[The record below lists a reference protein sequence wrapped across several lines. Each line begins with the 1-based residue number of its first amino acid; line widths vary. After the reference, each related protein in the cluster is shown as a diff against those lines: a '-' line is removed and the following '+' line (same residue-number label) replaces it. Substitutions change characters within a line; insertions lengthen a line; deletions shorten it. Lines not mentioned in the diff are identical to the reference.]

1 MLYNIFKRFCR
12 TTDIKA
18 DISIKEREIQMNKDF
33 DKDDEKKISS
43 DYDVEKIIAEV
54 NEASAAEKEVYSNAL
69 NAEASPQSRTIE
81 IADRKSKDDIINQI
95 NQSLGNIKTD
105 KPRSD
110 YDESYSKQNNSKKNY
125 YSHNEAIGL
134 QKEIERGTRYNE
146 LKSMKVNSHR
156 GRNAVLFVLG
166 LVVILLIGAYIVGFM
181 MTKDSFLPNTFVN
194 GTSVGGMNISEA
206 AEAVHSGA
214 AVNKLVLKKLNG
226 ETVTID
232 YSKIDYTYSTADELE
247 KIMGQESKALWFV
260 NLIKKSN
267 YTISMDGTYSE
278 DKLKEIIDNAS
289 FGVTPSKNAKI
300 VMHDDGF
307 VIEPE
312 VQGDIV
318 DTQKVFEASKEAI
331 NSGVDEI
338 NLFDAD
344 CYKKPSIVSSDLQ
357 SKLDELNKVFN
368 LEVKLDFDYTT
379 ENLTY
384 DVFKDW
390 VTIKKDGSYT
400 IDQESVWE
408 WVNSIRDKF
417 DTLNKTRKFK
427 STLQGTVKIK
437 AQRGADGKFDG
448 IFGYFLDA
456 DKTAEAIC
464 KALKKGENTTI
475 EPIYWTNGGYTYDT
489 QGKVK
494 RTANDE
500 KDVINDI
507 SQLKTYIE
515 VDLTNQMLWYYKNGK
530 VKHKCGVVSGMPT
543 KERMTY
549 PGIYQLWMKERN
561 KTMKGRTSEGSYES
575 KCSYWNYI
583 SQNSIGIHDATWQ
596 SSFGGDR
603 YKYYGSHG
611 CVGISLS
618 DAQYIY
624 ENIPLGTVV
633 IMFY

>member
-1 MLYNIFKRFCR
+1 M
-12 TTDIKA
+12 
-18 DISIKEREIQMNKDF
+18 SKDF
-33 DKDDEKKISS
+33 DRDDNSKISS

-54 NEASAAEKEVYSNAL
+54 NKTTKQNKDAYSTALKTANASQNESPYS
-69 NAEASPQSRTIE
+69 S
-81 IADRKSKDDIINQI
+81 DRKSKTDIINQI
-95 NQSLGNIKTD
+95 NKSLENSEADFDKTNQR
-105 KPRSD
+105 KNNPR
-110 YDESYSKQNNSKKNY
+110 QNNNFSGN
-125 YSHNEAIGL
+125 AAAGL
-134 QKEIERGTRYNE
+134 QREIERDTRYNE
-146 LKSMKVNSHR
+146 LRNIKVNSHK
-156 GRNAVLFVLG
+156 GRNAVLFVFG
-166 LVVILLIGAYIVGFM
+166 LVIILLIGAYIVGYM

-194 GTSVGGMNISEA
+194 GTSIGGMNISEA
-206 AEAVHSGA
+206 TESVHNDKAVD
-214 AVNKLVLKKLNG
+214 KLVLEKLNG
-226 ETVTID
+226 ETITID
-232 YSKIDYTYSTADELE
+232 YSKIDYTYSTADELDN
-247 KIMGQESKALWFV
+247 IMNQENKALWFV
-260 NLIKKSN
+260 NLLKKSDF
-267 YTISMDGTYSE
+267 TISMKGSYSE
-278 DKLKEIIDNAS
+278 DKLKDVIENAS

-300 VMHDDGF
+300 VMKDDGF

-318 DTQKVFEASKEAI
+318 DTEKVFAAAKEAV
-331 NSGVDEI
+331 NNGTEKI
-338 NLFDAD
+338 NLLDAD
-344 CYKKPSIVSSDLQ
+344 CYKKPTVVSSDLQ
-357 SKLDELNKVFN
+357 ERLEDLNKVFN

-384 DVFKDW
+384 DVFKNW

-408 WVNSIRDKF
+408 WVNSIRSKY

-475 EPIYWTNGGYTYDT
+475 DPIYWTNGGYTYDT
-489 QGKVK
+489 QRKVK
-494 RTANDE
+494 RSANDE
-500 KDVINDI
+500 KKVINDI
-507 SQLKTYIE
+507 SQLNTYIE

-530 VKHKCGVVSGMPT
+530 VKHKCGVVSGKPT

-575 KCSYWNYI
+575 NCSYWNYI

-624 ENIPLGTVV
+624 ENVPIGTVV

>member
-1 MLYNIFKRFCR
+1 M
-12 TTDIKA
+12 
-18 DISIKEREIQMNKDF
+18 SKDF
-33 DKDDEKKISS
+33 DRDDNSKISS

-54 NEASAAEKEVYSNAL
+54 NKTTKQNKDAYSTALKTANASQNESPYS
-69 NAEASPQSRTIE
+69 S
-81 IADRKSKDDIINQI
+81 DRKSKTDIINQI
-95 NQSLGNIKTD
+95 NKSLENNEADFD
-105 KPRSD
+105 KANQRKNNSR
-110 YDESYSKQNNSKKNY
+110 QNNNFSGNV
-125 YSHNEAIGL
+125 AAGL
-134 QKEIERGTRYNE
+134 QREIERDTRYNE
-146 LKSMKVNSHR
+146 LRNIKVNSHK
-156 GRNAVLFVLG
+156 GRNAVLFVFG
-166 LVVILLIGAYIVGFM
+166 LVIILLIGAYIVGYM

-194 GTSVGGMNISEA
+194 GTSIGGMNVSEA
-206 AEAVHSGA
+206 TEAVHNNK
-214 AVNKLVLKKLNG
+214 AVDKLVLEKLNG
-226 ETVTID
+226 ETITID
-232 YSKIDYTYSTADELE
+232 YSKIDYTYSTADELDN
-247 KIMGQESKALWFV
+247 IMNQENKALWFV
-260 NLIKKSN
+260 NLLKKSDF
-267 YTISMDGTYSE
+267 TISMKGSYSE
-278 DKLKEIIDNAS
+278 DKLKEVIENAS

-300 VMHDDGF
+300 VIKDDGF

-318 DTQKVFEASKEAI
+318 DTEKVFAAAKEAV
-331 NSGVDEI
+331 NNGTEKI
-338 NLFDAD
+338 NLLDAD
-344 CYKKPSIVSSDLQ
+344 CYKKPTVVSSDLQ
-357 SKLDELNKVFN
+357 ERLEDLNKVFN

-384 DVFKDW
+384 DVFKNW

-408 WVNSIRDKF
+408 WVNSIRSKY

-475 EPIYWTNGGYTYDT
+475 DPIYWTNGGYTYDT

-494 RTANDE
+494 RSANDE
-500 KDVINDI
+500 KKVINDI
-507 SQLKTYIE
+507 SQLNTYIE
-515 VDLTNQMLWYYKNGK
+515 VDLTNQTLWYYKNGK
-530 VKHKCGVVSGMPT
+530 VKHKCGVVSGKPT

-575 KCSYWNYI
+575 NCSYWNYI

-624 ENIPLGTVV
+624 ENVPLGTVV

>member
-1 MLYNIFKRFCR
+1 
-12 TTDIKA
+12 
-18 DISIKEREIQMNKDF
+18 MNKDF
-33 DKDDEKKISS
+33 DRDDNIKTSS

-54 NEASAAEKEVYSNAL
+54 NKTAIKEKESYSKAL
-69 NAEASPQSRTIE
+69 DTERLSQNNPVNDVS
-81 IADRKSKDDIINQI
+81 RKSKDNIINQI
-95 NQSLGNIKTD
+95 NQSLEKSERSQY
-105 KPRSD
+105 KSD
-110 YDESYSKQNNSKKNY
+110 YDKAYSKRNTRNNFSE
-125 YSHNEAIGL
+125 NESVGF
-134 QKEIERGTRYNE
+134 QKEIELGSRYNE
-146 LKSMKVNSHR
+146 LKNIRVNSHK
-156 GRNAVLFVLG
+156 GRNAVLFVCG
-166 LVVILLIGAYIVGFM
+166 LVIILLIGAYIIGYM

-194 GTSVGGMNISEA
+194 GISVGGMNVNEA
-206 AEAVHSGA
+206 AEAVQSGKA
-214 AVNKLVLKKLNG
+214 IDKLVLEKLNG
-226 ETVTID
+226 ETITID
-232 YSKIDYTYSTADELE
+232 YSKIGYTYSTSDELS
-247 KIMGQESKALWFV
+247 KIKDQENKALWFV
-260 NLIKKSN
+260 NLINKSN
-267 YTISMDGTYSE
+267 YTISMEGTYSE
-278 DKLKEIIDNAS
+278 EKLKEVIDNAS

-300 VMHDDGF
+300 VMKDDGF

-318 DTQKVFEASKEAI
+318 DVEKVFEAAKDAI
-331 NSGVDEI
+331 NNNVEEI
-338 NLFDAD
+338 NLLDSN
-344 CYKKPSIVSSDLQ
+344 CYKKPSVVADDLKE
-357 SKLDELNKVFN
+357 KLEELNKVFN
-368 LEVKLDFDYTT
+368 IEVKLDFDYTT

-408 WVNSIRDKF
+408 WVNSIRDKY
-417 DTLNKTRKFK
+417 DTLHKTRKFK

-456 DKTAEAIC
+456 DKTTEAIC
-464 KALKKGENTTI
+464 KALKKGENATI
-475 EPIYWTNGGYTYDT
+475 EPVYWTNGGYTYDT

-500 KDVINDI
+500 KKVINDI
-507 SQLKTYIE
+507 AQLDTYIE

-575 KCSYWNYI
+575 NCSYWNYI

-603 YKYYGSHG
+603 YKYFGSHG

-633 IMFY
+633 IMYY

>member
-1 MLYNIFKRFCR
+1 M
-12 TTDIKA
+12 
-18 DISIKEREIQMNKDF
+18 SKDF
-33 DKDDEKKISS
+33 DKDGDIKISS

-54 NEASAAEKEVYSNAL
+54 NKTAVQEKEAFTKTFR
-69 NAEASPQSRTIE
+69 AENTPQNT
-81 IADRKSKDDIINQI
+81 NQI
-95 NQSLGNIKTD
+95 NQSL
-105 KPRSD
+105 
-110 YDESYSKQNNSKKNY
+110 ESGGIRNKILNDD
-125 YSHNEAIGL
+125 AAGL
-134 QKEIERGTRYNE
+134 QKEIERDGRYNE
-146 LKSMKVNSHR
+146 LRSIKVNSHK

-194 GTSVGGMNISEA
+194 GISIGGMNVNEA
-206 AEAVHSGA
+206 AEAVHSGTA
-214 AVNKLVLKKLNG
+214 ADKLVLKKLNG

-232 YSKIDYTYSTADELE
+232 YSKIDYTYSTADELN
-247 KIMGQESKALWFV
+247 KIMNQESKALWFV
-260 NLIKKSN
+260 NLINKSS
-267 YTISMDGTYSE
+267 YTISTDGTYSE

-300 VMHDDGF
+300 VMQDDGF

-312 VQGDIV
+312 VQGDIA
-318 DTQKVFEASKEAI
+318 DTEKVFEAAKEAI
-331 NSGVDEI
+331 NNGVEEI
-338 NLFDAD
+338 NLLDED
-344 CYKKPSIVSSDLQ
+344 CYKKPSVVSSDLQ
-357 SKLDELNKVFN
+357 GKLEELNKVFN

-408 WVNSIRDKF
+408 WVNSIREKY

-427 STLQGTVKIK
+427 STMQGTVKIK

-475 EPIYWTNGGYTYDT
+475 EPVYWTNGGYTYDT

-494 RTANDE
+494 RSADDE
-500 KDVINDI
+500 KNVISDI
-507 SQLKTYIE
+507 SQLDTYIE

-561 KTMKGRTSEGSYES
+561 KTMRGRTSEGSYES

>member
-1 MLYNIFKRFCR
+1 M
-12 TTDIKA
+12 
-18 DISIKEREIQMNKDF
+18 SKDF
-33 DKDDEKKISS
+33 DRDDNSKISS

-54 NEASAAEKEVYSNAL
+54 NKTTKQNKDAYSTALKTANASQNESPYS
-69 NAEASPQSRTIE
+69 S
-81 IADRKSKDDIINQI
+81 DRKSKTDIINQI
-95 NQSLGNIKTD
+95 NKSLENNEADFD
-105 KPRSD
+105 KANQRKNNSR
-110 YDESYSKQNNSKKNY
+110 QNNNFSGNV
-125 YSHNEAIGL
+125 AAGL
-134 QKEIERGTRYNE
+134 QREIERDTRYNE
-146 LKSMKVNSHR
+146 LRNIKVNSHK
-156 GRNAVLFVLG
+156 GRNAVLFVFG
-166 LVVILLIGAYIVGFM
+166 LVIILLIGAYIVGYM
-181 MTKDSFLPNTFVN
+181 MTKDSFLPNTFEN
-194 GTSVGGMNISEA
+194 GTSIGGMNVSEA
-206 AEAVHSGA
+206 TEAVHNNK
-214 AVNKLVLKKLNG
+214 AVDKLVLEKLNG
-226 ETVTID
+226 ETITID
-232 YSKIDYTYSTADELE
+232 YSKIDYTYSTADELDN
-247 KIMGQESKALWFV
+247 IMNQENKALWFV
-260 NLIKKSN
+260 NLLKKSDF
-267 YTISMDGTYSE
+267 TISMKGSYSE
-278 DKLKEIIDNAS
+278 DKLKEVIENAS

-300 VMHDDGF
+300 VIKDDGF

-318 DTQKVFEASKEAI
+318 DTEKVFAAAKEAV
-331 NSGVDEI
+331 NNGTEKI
-338 NLFDAD
+338 NLLDAD
-344 CYKKPSIVSSDLQ
+344 CYKKPTVVSSDLQ
-357 SKLDELNKVFN
+357 ERLEDLNKVFN

-384 DVFKDW
+384 DVFKNW

-408 WVNSIRDKF
+408 WVNSIRSKY

-475 EPIYWTNGGYTYDT
+475 DPIYWTNGGYTYDT

-494 RTANDE
+494 RSANDE
-500 KDVINDI
+500 KKVINDI
-507 SQLKTYIE
+507 SQLNTYIE
-515 VDLTNQMLWYYKNGK
+515 VDLTNQTLWYYKNGK
-530 VKHKCGVVSGMPT
+530 VKHKCGVVSGKPT

-575 KCSYWNYI
+575 NCSYWNYI

-624 ENIPLGTVV
+624 ENVPLGTVV

>member
-1 MLYNIFKRFCR
+1 M
-12 TTDIKA
+12 
-18 DISIKEREIQMNKDF
+18 SKDF
-33 DKDDEKKISS
+33 DRDDNSKISS

-54 NEASAAEKEVYSNAL
+54 NKTAKQNKEAYQTALKTANASQNESSYS
-69 NAEASPQSRTIE
+69 S
-81 IADRKSKDDIINQI
+81 DRKSKTDIINQI
-95 NQSLGNIKTD
+95 NKSLGNSEDDFD
-105 KPRSD
+105 KSNREKN
-110 YDESYSKQNNSKKNY
+110 YSYQNNKKN
-125 YSHNEAIGL
+125 SFSSNEAAGL
-134 QKEIERGTRYNE
+134 QREIERGTRYNE
-146 LKSMKVNSHR
+146 LKNMKVHSHK
-156 GRNAVLFVLG
+156 GRNAILFVFG
-166 LVVILLIGAYIVGFM
+166 LVIILLIGAYIIGYM

-194 GTSVGGMNISEA
+194 GTSIGGMNVNEA
-206 AEAVHSGA
+206 TEAVHNDKA
-214 AVNKLVLKKLNG
+214 IDKLILEKLNG
-226 ETVTID
+226 ETITID
-232 YSKIDYTYSTADELE
+232 YSKIDYTYSTEDELN
-247 KIMGQESKALWFV
+247 KIINQENKALWFT

-267 YTISMDGTYSE
+267 YTISMKGSYSE
-278 DKLKEIIDNAS
+278 DKLKDVIENAS

-300 VMHDDGF
+300 VLKDDSF

-318 DTQKVFEASKEAI
+318 DTEKVFEAAKEAV
-331 NSGVDEI
+331 NNGTEKI
-338 NLFDAD
+338 NLLDTS
-344 CYKKPSIVSSDLQ
+344 CYKKPTVVSSDLEE
-357 SKLDELNKVFN
+357 KLEDLNKVFN

-384 DVFKDW
+384 DIFKNW

-408 WVNSIRDKF
+408 WVNSIRSKY

-475 EPIYWTNGGYTYDT
+475 EPVYWTNGGYTYDT

-494 RTANDE
+494 RSANDE
-500 KDVINDI
+500 KKVINDI
-507 SQLKTYIE
+507 SQLNTYIE
-515 VDLTNQMLWYYKNGK
+515 VDLTNQTLWYYKNGK
-530 VKHKCGVVSGMPT
+530 VKLKCGVVSGKPT

-561 KTMKGRTSEGSYES
+561 KTMRGRTSEGSYES

-583 SQNSIGIHDATWQ
+583 SQNSVGIHDATWQ

-603 YKYYGSHG
+603 YKYFGSHA
-611 CVGISLS
+611 CVGVSLS

-624 ENIPLGTVV
+624 ENVPIGTVV

>member
-1 MLYNIFKRFCR
+1 M
-12 TTDIKA
+12 
-18 DISIKEREIQMNKDF
+18 SKDF
-33 DKDDEKKISS
+33 DKDGDIKISS

-54 NEASAAEKEVYSNAL
+54 NKTAVQEKEAFTKTFR
-69 NAEASPQSRTIE
+69 AENTPQNT
-81 IADRKSKDDIINQI
+81 NQI
-95 NQSLGNIKTD
+95 NQSLESGGIKNKILND
-105 KPRSD
+105 D
-110 YDESYSKQNNSKKNY
+110 
-125 YSHNEAIGL
+125 AAGL
-134 QKEIERGTRYNE
+134 QKEIERDGRYNE
-146 LKSMKVNSHR
+146 LRSIKVNSHK

-194 GTSVGGMNISEA
+194 GISIGGMNVNEA
-206 AEAVHSGA
+206 AEAVHSGTA
-214 AVNKLVLKKLNG
+214 ADKLVLKKLNG

-232 YSKIDYTYSTADELE
+232 YSKIDYTYSTADELN
-247 KIMGQESKALWFV
+247 KIMNQESKALWFV
-260 NLIKKSN
+260 NLINKSS
-267 YTISMDGTYSE
+267 YTISTDGTYSE

-300 VMHDDGF
+300 VMQDDGF

-312 VQGDIV
+312 VQGDIA
-318 DTQKVFEASKEAI
+318 DTEKVFEAAKEAI
-331 NSGVDEI
+331 NNGVEEI
-338 NLFDAD
+338 NLLDED
-344 CYKKPSIVSSDLQ
+344 CYKKPSVVSSDLQ
-357 SKLDELNKVFN
+357 GKLEELNKVFN

-408 WVNSIRDKF
+408 WVNSIREKY

-427 STLQGTVKIK
+427 STMQGTVKIK

-475 EPIYWTNGGYTYDT
+475 EPVYWTNGGYTYDT

-494 RTANDE
+494 RSADDE
-500 KDVINDI
+500 KNVISDI
-507 SQLKTYIE
+507 SQLDTYIE

-561 KTMKGRTSEGSYES
+561 KTMRGRTSEGSYES

>member
-1 MLYNIFKRFCR
+1 M
-12 TTDIKA
+12 
-18 DISIKEREIQMNKDF
+18 SKDF
-33 DKDDEKKISS
+33 DKDGDIKISS

-54 NEASAAEKEVYSNAL
+54 NKTAVQEKEAFTKTFR
-69 NAEASPQSRTIE
+69 AENTPQNT
-81 IADRKSKDDIINQI
+81 NQI
-95 NQSLGNIKTD
+95 NQSL
-105 KPRSD
+105 
-110 YDESYSKQNNSKKNY
+110 ESGGIRNKILNDD
-125 YSHNEAIGL
+125 AAGL
-134 QKEIERGTRYNE
+134 QKEIERDGRYNE
-146 LKSMKVNSHR
+146 LRSIKVNSHK

-194 GTSVGGMNISEA
+194 GISIGGMNVNEA
-206 AEAVHSGA
+206 AEAVHSGTA
-214 AVNKLVLKKLNG
+214 ADKLVLKKLNG

-232 YSKIDYTYSTADELE
+232 YSKIDYTYSTADELN
-247 KIMGQESKALWFV
+247 KIMNQESKALWFV
-260 NLIKKSN
+260 NLINKSS
-267 YTISMDGTYSE
+267 YTISTDGTYSE

-300 VMHDDGF
+300 VMQDDGF

-312 VQGDIV
+312 VQGDIA
-318 DTQKVFEASKEAI
+318 DTEKVFEAAKEAI
-331 NSGVDEI
+331 NNGVEEI
-338 NLFDAD
+338 NLLDED
-344 CYKKPSIVSSDLQ
+344 CYKKPSVVSSDLQ
-357 SKLDELNKVFN
+357 GKLEELNKVFN

-408 WVNSIRDKF
+408 WVNSIREKY

-427 STLQGTVKIK
+427 STMQGTVKIK

-475 EPIYWTNGGYTYDT
+475 EPVYWTNGGYTYDT

-494 RTANDE
+494 RSADDE
-500 KDVINDI
+500 KDVISDI
-507 SQLKTYIE
+507 SQLDTYIE

-575 KCSYWNYI
+575 NCSYWNYI

>member
-1 MLYNIFKRFCR
+1 
-12 TTDIKA
+12 
-18 DISIKEREIQMNKDF
+18 MNKDF
-33 DKDDEKKISS
+33 DKDNITKATD

-54 NEASAAEKEVYSNAL
+54 NKSSAKSAEKKEAYSNTL
-69 NAEASPQSRTIE
+69 NAEAQSRNN
-81 IADRKSKDDIINQI
+81 AGNGVALKSKDDIINQI
-95 NQSLGNIKTD
+95 NQSLKNSEDDTYNTYLD
-105 KPRSD
+105 KDKRT
-110 YDESYSKQNNSKKNY
+110 NNLDS
-125 YSHNEAIGL
+125 EAEGL
-134 QKEIERGTRYNE
+134 QKEIDRDNRYNE
-146 LKSMKVNSHR
+146 LKNIKTKSHK

-166 LVVILLIGAYIVGFM
+166 IVVILLIGAYIVGYM
-181 MTKDSFLPNTFVN
+181 MTKDSFLPNTYVN
-194 GTSVGGMNISEA
+194 GISIGGMNLSEA
-206 AEAVHSGA
+206 VQAVESGNT
-214 AVNKLVLKKLNG
+214 VNKLVLEKLNG

-232 YSKIDYTYSTADELE
+232 YSKIDYTYSTNDKLSEISNKE
-247 KIMGQESKALWFV
+247 NKALWFV
-260 NLIKKSN
+260 NLVKKST
-267 YTISMDGTYSE
+267 YTISMEGTYSE
-278 DKLKEIIDNAS
+278 EKLKDIIDNAS

-300 VMHDDGF
+300 VMEDDGF
-307 VIEPE
+307 VITPE

-318 DTQKVFEASKEAI
+318 DTEKVFKEAI
-331 NSGVDEI
+331 EAINNGVEEI

-344 CYKKPSIVSSDLQ
+344 CYKKPSVVASDLQ
-357 SKLDELNKVFN
+357 EKLEDLNKVFN

-379 ENLTY
+379 ENINF

-400 IDQESVWE
+400 VDQESVWE
-408 WVNSIRDKF
+408 WVNSIRSKY

-427 STLQGTVKIK
+427 STLQGTVTIEAK
-437 AQRGADGKFDG
+437 RGADGKFDG

-464 KALKKGENTTI
+464 DALEKGENTTI
-475 EPIYWTNGGYTYDT
+475 EPVYWTNGGYTYDT

-494 RTANDE
+494 RSKKDE
-500 KDVINDI
+500 KEVITDI

-515 VDLTNQMLWYYKNGK
+515 VDLTNQMLWYYKDGK
-530 VKHKCGVVSGMPT
+530 VIHECGIVSGLPT
-543 KERMTY
+543 TERMTY

-575 KCSYWNYI
+575 NCSYWNYI

-603 YKYYGSHG
+603 YKYFGSHG

-624 ENIPLGTVV
+624 ENVPLGTVV
-633 IMFY
+633 IMYY

>member
-1 MLYNIFKRFCR
+1 M
-12 TTDIKA
+12 
-18 DISIKEREIQMNKDF
+18 SKDF
-33 DKDDEKKISS
+33 DRDDNSKISS
-43 DYDVEKIIAEV
+43 EYDVEKIIAEV
-54 NEASAAEKEVYSNAL
+54 NKTEKQKKDSYSTAL
-69 NAEASPQSRTIE
+69 KTDNISQNESSYGSN
-81 IADRKSKDDIINQI
+81 RKSKTDIINEI
-95 NQSLGNIKTD
+95 NNSLGNSKADFD
-105 KPRSD
+105 KSNS
-110 YDESYSKQNNSKKNY
+110 ENNYSKQNSSKRNSF
-125 YSHNEAIGL
+125 SDNEAAGL
-134 QKEIERGTRYNE
+134 QREIERGTRYNE
-146 LKSMKVNSHR
+146 LRSMKVQSHK
-156 GRNAVLFVLG
+156 GRNAVLFVFG
-166 LVVILLIGAYIVGFM
+166 LVIILLIGAYIIGYM

-194 GTSVGGMNISEA
+194 GISIGGMNVSEA
-206 AEAVHSGA
+206 TEAVHNDK
-214 AVNKLVLKKLNG
+214 AVDKLVLEKLNG
-226 ETVTID
+226 ETVTVD
-232 YSKIDYTYSTADELE
+232 YSKIDYTYSTADELDN
-247 KIMGQESKALWFV
+247 IMKKENKALWFV

-267 YTISMDGTYSE
+267 FTISMKGAYSE
-278 DKLKEIIDNAS
+278 DKLKEVIENAS

-300 VMHDDGF
+300 VMKDDGF

-318 DTQKVFEASKEAI
+318 DTEKVFEAAKEAV
-331 NSGVDEI
+331 NNGTEKI
-338 NLFDAD
+338 NLLDAN
-344 CYKKPSIVSSDLQ
+344 CYQKPSVVSSDLQ
-357 SKLDELNKVFN
+357 DKLEDLNKVFN

-384 DVFKDW
+384 DVFKNW

-400 IDQESVWE
+400 IDQESVWK
-408 WVNSIRDKF
+408 WVNSIRSKY
-417 DTLNKTRKFK
+417 DTLHKTRKFK

-475 EPIYWTNGGYTYDT
+475 EPVYWTNGGYTYDT

-494 RTANDE
+494 RSASDE
-500 KDVINDI
+500 KKVISDI
-507 SQLKTYIE
+507 SQLNTYIE
-515 VDLTNQMLWYYKNGK
+515 VDLTNQTLWYYKNGK
-530 VKHKCGVVSGMPT
+530 VKHKCGVVSGKPT

-575 KCSYWNYI
+575 NCSYWNYI

-624 ENIPLGTVV
+624 ENVPIGTVV

>member
-1 MLYNIFKRFCR
+1 M
-12 TTDIKA
+12 
-18 DISIKEREIQMNKDF
+18 SKDF
-33 DKDDEKKISS
+33 DKDGDIKISS

-54 NEASAAEKEVYSNAL
+54 NKTAVQEKEAFTKAFR
-69 NAEASPQSRTIE
+69 AENTPQNT
-81 IADRKSKDDIINQI
+81 NQI
-95 NQSLGNIKTD
+95 NQSL
-105 KPRSD
+105 
-110 YDESYSKQNNSKKNY
+110 ESSGIRNKILNDD
-125 YSHNEAIGL
+125 AAGL
-134 QKEIERGTRYNE
+134 QKEIERDGRYNE
-146 LKSMKVNSHR
+146 LRSIKVNSHK

-194 GTSVGGMNISEA
+194 GISIGGMNVNEA
-206 AEAVHSGA
+206 AEAVHSGT
-214 AVNKLVLKKLNG
+214 AVDKLVLKKLNG

-232 YSKIDYTYSTADELE
+232 YSKIDYTYSTADELN
-247 KIMGQESKALWFV
+247 KIMNQESKALWFV
-260 NLIKKSN
+260 NLINKSS
-267 YTISMDGTYSE
+267 YTISTDGTYSE
-278 DKLKEIIDNAS
+278 DKLKEIIENAS

-300 VMHDDGF
+300 VMQDDGF

-312 VQGDIV
+312 VQGDIA
-318 DTQKVFEASKEAI
+318 DTEKVFEVAKEAI
-331 NSGVDEI
+331 NNGVEEI
-338 NLFDAD
+338 NLLDED
-344 CYKKPSIVSSDLQ
+344 CYKKPSVVSSDLQ
-357 SKLDELNKVFN
+357 GKLEELNKVFN

-408 WVNSIRDKF
+408 WVNSIREKY

-427 STLQGTVKIK
+427 STMQGTVKIK

-475 EPIYWTNGGYTYDT
+475 EPVYWTNGGYTYDT

-494 RTANDE
+494 RSADDE
-500 KDVINDI
+500 KNVISDI
-507 SQLKTYIE
+507 SQLDTYIE

-561 KTMKGRTSEGSYES
+561 KTMRGRTSEGSYES

>member
-1 MLYNIFKRFCR
+1 M
-12 TTDIKA
+12 
-18 DISIKEREIQMNKDF
+18 SKDF
-33 DKDDEKKISS
+33 DKDGDIKISS

-54 NEASAAEKEVYSNAL
+54 NKTAVQEKEAFTKTFR
-69 NAEASPQSRTIE
+69 AENTPQNT
-81 IADRKSKDDIINQI
+81 NQI
-95 NQSLGNIKTD
+95 NQSL
-105 KPRSD
+105 
-110 YDESYSKQNNSKKNY
+110 ESGGIRNKILNDD
-125 YSHNEAIGL
+125 ATGL
-134 QKEIERGTRYNE
+134 QKEIERDGRYNE
-146 LKSMKVNSHR
+146 LRSIKVNSHK

-194 GTSVGGMNISEA
+194 EISIGGMNVNEA
-206 AEAVHSGA
+206 AEAVHSGTA
-214 AVNKLVLKKLNG
+214 ADKLVLKKLNG

-232 YSKIDYTYSTADELE
+232 YSKIDYTYSTADELN
-247 KIMGQESKALWFV
+247 KIMNQESKALWFV
-260 NLIKKSN
+260 NLINKSS
-267 YTISMDGTYSE
+267 YTISTDGTYSE

-300 VMHDDGF
+300 VMQDDGF

-312 VQGDIV
+312 VQGDIA
-318 DTQKVFEASKEAI
+318 DTEKVFEVAKEAI
-331 NSGVDEI
+331 NNGVEEI
-338 NLFDAD
+338 NLLDED
-344 CYKKPSIVSSDLQ
+344 CYKKPSVVSSDLQ
-357 SKLDELNKVFN
+357 GKLEELNKVFN

-408 WVNSIRDKF
+408 WVNSIREKY

-427 STLQGTVKIK
+427 STMQGTVKIK

-475 EPIYWTNGGYTYDT
+475 EPVYWTNGGYTYDT

-494 RTANDE
+494 RSADDE
-500 KDVINDI
+500 KNVISDI
-507 SQLKTYIE
+507 SQLDTYIE

-561 KTMKGRTSEGSYES
+561 KTMRGRTSEGSYES

>member
-1 MLYNIFKRFCR
+1 M
-12 TTDIKA
+12 
-18 DISIKEREIQMNKDF
+18 SKDF
-33 DKDDEKKISS
+33 DKDGDIKISS

-54 NEASAAEKEVYSNAL
+54 NKTAVQEKEAFTKTFR
-69 NAEASPQSRTIE
+69 AENTPQNT
-81 IADRKSKDDIINQI
+81 NQI
-95 NQSLGNIKTD
+95 NQSL
-105 KPRSD
+105 
-110 YDESYSKQNNSKKNY
+110 ESGGIRNKILNDD
-125 YSHNEAIGL
+125 AAGL
-134 QKEIERGTRYNE
+134 QKEIERDGRYNE
-146 LKSMKVNSHR
+146 LRSIKVNSHK

-194 GTSVGGMNISEA
+194 GISIGGMNVNEA
-206 AEAVHSGA
+206 AEAVHSGTA
-214 AVNKLVLKKLNG
+214 ADKLVLKKLNG

-232 YSKIDYTYSTADELE
+232 YSKIDYTYSTANELN
-247 KIMGQESKALWFV
+247 KIMNQESKALWFV
-260 NLIKKSN
+260 NLINKSS
-267 YTISMDGTYSE
+267 YTISTDGTYSE

-300 VMHDDGF
+300 VMQDDGF

-312 VQGDIV
+312 VQGDIA
-318 DTQKVFEASKEAI
+318 DTEKVFEAAKEAI
-331 NSGVDEI
+331 NNGVEEI
-338 NLFDAD
+338 NLLDED
-344 CYKKPSIVSSDLQ
+344 CYKKPSVVSSDLQ
-357 SKLDELNKVFN
+357 GKLEELNKVFN

-408 WVNSIRDKF
+408 WVNSIREKY

-427 STLQGTVKIK
+427 STMQGTVKIK

-475 EPIYWTNGGYTYDT
+475 EPVYWTNGGYTYDT

-494 RTANDE
+494 RSADDE
-500 KDVINDI
+500 KNVISDI
-507 SQLKTYIE
+507 SQLDTYIE

-561 KTMKGRTSEGSYES
+561 KTMRGRTSEGSYES

>member
-1 MLYNIFKRFCR
+1 M
-12 TTDIKA
+12 
-18 DISIKEREIQMNKDF
+18 SKDF
-33 DKDDEKKISS
+33 DKDGDIKISS

-54 NEASAAEKEVYSNAL
+54 NKTAVQEKEAFTKTFR
-69 NAEASPQSRTIE
+69 AENTPQNT
-81 IADRKSKDDIINQI
+81 NQI
-95 NQSLGNIKTD
+95 NQSL
-105 KPRSD
+105 
-110 YDESYSKQNNSKKNY
+110 ESGGIRNKILNDD
-125 YSHNEAIGL
+125 AAGL
-134 QKEIERGTRYNE
+134 QKEIERDGRYNE
-146 LKSMKVNSHR
+146 LRSIKVNSHK

-194 GTSVGGMNISEA
+194 GISIGGMNVNEA
-206 AEAVHSGA
+206 AEAVHSGTVA
-214 AVNKLVLKKLNG
+214 DKLVLKKLNG

-232 YSKIDYTYSTADELE
+232 YSKIDYTYSTADELN
-247 KIMGQESKALWFV
+247 KIMNQESKALWFV
-260 NLIKKSN
+260 NLINKSS
-267 YTISMDGTYSE
+267 YTISTDGTYSE

-300 VMHDDGF
+300 VMQDDGF

-312 VQGDIV
+312 VQGDIA
-318 DTQKVFEASKEAI
+318 DTEKVFEAAKEAI
-331 NSGVDEI
+331 NNGVEEI
-338 NLFDAD
+338 NLLDED
-344 CYKKPSIVSSDLQ
+344 CYKKPSVVSSDLQ
-357 SKLDELNKVFN
+357 GKLEELNKVFN

-408 WVNSIRDKF
+408 WVNSIREKY

-427 STLQGTVKIK
+427 STMQGTVKIK

-475 EPIYWTNGGYTYDT
+475 EPVYWTNGGYTYDT

-494 RTANDE
+494 RSADDE
-500 KDVINDI
+500 KNVISDI
-507 SQLKTYIE
+507 SQLDTYIE

-561 KTMKGRTSEGSYES
+561 KTMRGRTSEGSYES

-624 ENIPLGTVV
+624 ENIPIGTVV

>member
-1 MLYNIFKRFCR
+1 M
-12 TTDIKA
+12 
-18 DISIKEREIQMNKDF
+18 SKDF
-33 DKDDEKKISS
+33 DKDGDIKISS

-54 NEASAAEKEVYSNAL
+54 NKTAVQEKEAFTKTFR
-69 NAEASPQSRTIE
+69 AENTPQNT
-81 IADRKSKDDIINQI
+81 NQI
-95 NQSLGNIKTD
+95 NQSL
-105 KPRSD
+105 
-110 YDESYSKQNNSKKNY
+110 ESGGIRNKILNDD
-125 YSHNEAIGL
+125 AAGL
-134 QKEIERGTRYNE
+134 QKEIERDGRYNE
-146 LKSMKVNSHR
+146 LRSIKVNSHK

-194 GTSVGGMNISEA
+194 GISIGGMNVNEA
-206 AEAVHSGA
+206 AEAVHSGTA
-214 AVNKLVLKKLNG
+214 ADKLVLKKLNG

-232 YSKIDYTYSTADELE
+232 YSKIDYTYSTADELN
-247 KIMGQESKALWFV
+247 KIMNQESKALWFV
-260 NLIKKSN
+260 NLINKSS
-267 YTISMDGTYSE
+267 YTISTDGTYSE

-300 VMHDDGF
+300 VMQDDGF
-307 VIEPE
+307 VIDPE
-312 VQGDIV
+312 VQGDIA
-318 DTQKVFEASKEAI
+318 DTEKVFEAAKEAI
-331 NSGVDEI
+331 NNGVEEI
-338 NLFDAD
+338 NLLDED
-344 CYKKPSIVSSDLQ
+344 CYKKPSVVSSDLQ
-357 SKLDELNKVFN
+357 GKLEELNKVFN

-408 WVNSIRDKF
+408 WVNSIREKY

-427 STLQGTVKIK
+427 STMQGTVKIK

-475 EPIYWTNGGYTYDT
+475 EPVYWTNGGYTYDT

-494 RTANDE
+494 RSADDE
-500 KDVINDI
+500 KDVISDI
-507 SQLKTYIE
+507 SQLDTYIE

-575 KCSYWNYI
+575 NCSYWNYI

>member
-1 MLYNIFKRFCR
+1 M
-12 TTDIKA
+12 
-18 DISIKEREIQMNKDF
+18 SKDF
-33 DKDDEKKISS
+33 DRDDNSKISS

-54 NEASAAEKEVYSNAL
+54 NKTTKQNKDAYSTALKTANASQNESPYS
-69 NAEASPQSRTIE
+69 S
-81 IADRKSKDDIINQI
+81 DRKSKTDIINQI
-95 NQSLGNIKTD
+95 NKSLENSEADFDKTNQR
-105 KPRSD
+105 KNNPR
-110 YDESYSKQNNSKKNY
+110 QNNNFSGN
-125 YSHNEAIGL
+125 AAGL
-134 QKEIERGTRYNE
+134 QREIERDTRYNE
-146 LKSMKVNSHR
+146 LRNIKVNSHK
-156 GRNAVLFVLG
+156 GRNAVLFVFG
-166 LVVILLIGAYIVGFM
+166 LVIILLIGAYIVGYM

-194 GTSVGGMNISEA
+194 GTSIGGMNVSEA
-206 AEAVHSGA
+206 TESVHNNKAVD
-214 AVNKLVLKKLNG
+214 KLVLEKLNG
-226 ETVTID
+226 ETITID
-232 YSKIDYTYSTADELE
+232 YSKIDYTYSTADELDN
-247 KIMGQESKALWFV
+247 IMNQENKALWFV
-260 NLIKKSN
+260 NLLKKSDF
-267 YTISMDGTYSE
+267 TISMKGSYSE
-278 DKLKEIIDNAS
+278 DKLKDVIENAS

-300 VMHDDGF
+300 VMKDDGF

-318 DTQKVFEASKEAI
+318 DTEKVFAAAKEAV
-331 NSGVDEI
+331 NNGTEKI
-338 NLFDAD
+338 NLLDAD
-344 CYKKPSIVSSDLQ
+344 CYKKPTVVSSDLQ
-357 SKLDELNKVFN
+357 ERLEDLNKVFN

-384 DVFKDW
+384 DVFKNW

-408 WVNSIRDKF
+408 WVNSIRSKY

-437 AQRGADGKFDG
+437 AQRGADGRFDG

-475 EPIYWTNGGYTYDT
+475 DPIYWTNGGYTYDT

-494 RTANDE
+494 RSANDE
-500 KDVINDI
+500 KKVINDI
-507 SQLKTYIE
+507 SQLNTYIE

-530 VKHKCGVVSGMPT
+530 VKHKCGVVSGKPT

-575 KCSYWNYI
+575 NCSYWNYI

-624 ENIPLGTVV
+624 ENVPIGTVV

>member
-1 MLYNIFKRFCR
+1 MK
-12 TTDIKA
+12 
-18 DISIKEREIQMNKDF
+18 KDF
-33 DKDDEKKISS
+33 DNNGQKIDS

-54 NEASAAEKEVYSNAL
+54 NRSAKENKEAYLNSVNKDDMSGQNQSSNSL
-69 NAEASPQSRTIE
+69 SGE
-81 IADRKSKDDIINQI
+81 SKNDIINKI
-95 NQSLGNIKTD
+95 NQSLKISESNEYNETSD
-105 KPRSD
+105 KSD
-110 YDESYSKQNNSKKNY
+110 KNQNSLKNKKNKV
-125 YSHNEAIGL
+125 SNSEL
-134 QKEIERGTRYNE
+134 KDMQKEIEWDTRYNE
-146 LKSMKVNSHR
+146 LKSIKVDSHK

-166 LVVILLIGAYIVGFM
+166 LVIILLIGAYIVGYI
-181 MTKDSFLPNTFVN
+181 MTKDCFLPNTYVN
-194 GTSVGGMNISEA
+194 GISIGGMNVNEA
-206 AEAVHSGA
+206 TESLQADTSL
-214 AVNKLVLKKLNG
+214 NKLVLEKLNG

-232 YSKIDYTYSTADELE
+232 YSKIDYTYSTADELN
-247 KIMGQESKALWFV
+247 KIINNENKALWFV
-260 NLIKKSN
+260 NLIKKSK
-267 YTISMDGTYSE
+267 YSISVNGSYSE
-278 DKLKEIIDNAS
+278 DKLKEVIDNAS

-300 VMHDDGF
+300 VKSKDEF

-318 DTQKVFEASKEAI
+318 DTEKVFEASRTAI
-331 NSGVDEI
+331 NNGVEKI
-338 NLFDAD
+338 NLMNEN
-344 CYKKPSIVSSDLQ
+344 CYKKPTVVADDLKE
-357 SKLDELNKVFN
+357 KLDELNKVFN

-390 VTIKKDGSYT
+390 VNIKKDGSYT

-408 WVNSIRDKF
+408 WVNSIRDKY

-427 STLQGTVKIK
+427 STLQGTVTIK

-464 KALKKGENTTI
+464 KALKKGENITI
-475 EPIYWTNGGYTYDT
+475 KPIYWTNGGYTYDT

-494 RTANDE
+494 RSKSDE
-500 KDVINDI
+500 KKVISDI
-507 SQLKTYIE
+507 AQLDTYIE

-549 PGIYQLWMKERN
+549 PGIYQLWMKETN

-596 SSFGGDR
+596 TSFGGDR

-618 DAQYIY
+618 DSKYIY
-624 ENIPLGTVV
+624 DNIPLGTVV
-633 IMFY
+633 IMYY

>member
-1 MLYNIFKRFCR
+1 M
-12 TTDIKA
+12 
-18 DISIKEREIQMNKDF
+18 SKDF
-33 DKDDEKKISS
+33 DRDDNSKISS

-54 NEASAAEKEVYSNAL
+54 NKTTKQNKDAYSTALKTANASQNESPYS
-69 NAEASPQSRTIE
+69 S
-81 IADRKSKDDIINQI
+81 DRKSKTDIINQI
-95 NQSLGNIKTD
+95 NKSLENSEADFD
-105 KPRSD
+105 KASQRKNNSR
-110 YDESYSKQNNSKKNY
+110 QNNNFSGNV
-125 YSHNEAIGL
+125 AAGL
-134 QKEIERGTRYNE
+134 QREIERDTRYNE
-146 LKSMKVNSHR
+146 LRNIKVNSHK
-156 GRNAVLFVLG
+156 GRNAVLFVFG
-166 LVVILLIGAYIVGFM
+166 LVIILLIGAYIVGYM

-194 GTSVGGMNISEA
+194 GTSIGGMNVSEA
-206 AEAVHSGA
+206 TEAVHNNKA
-214 AVNKLVLKKLNG
+214 IDKLVLEKLNG
-226 ETVTID
+226 ETITID
-232 YSKIDYTYSTADELE
+232 YSKIDYTYSTADELDN
-247 KIMGQESKALWFV
+247 IMNQENKALWFV
-260 NLIKKSN
+260 NLLKKSDF
-267 YTISMDGTYSE
+267 TISMKGSYSE
-278 DKLKEIIDNAS
+278 DKLKEVIENAS

-300 VMHDDGF
+300 VMKDDGF

-318 DTQKVFEASKEAI
+318 DTEKVFAAAKEAV
-331 NSGVDEI
+331 NNGTEKI
-338 NLFDAD
+338 NLLDAD
-344 CYKKPSIVSSDLQ
+344 CYKKPTVVSSDLQ
-357 SKLDELNKVFN
+357 ERLEDLNKVFN

-384 DVFKDW
+384 DVFKNW

-408 WVNSIRDKF
+408 WVNSIRSKY

-475 EPIYWTNGGYTYDT
+475 DPIYWTNGGYTYDT

-494 RTANDE
+494 RSANDE
-500 KDVINDI
+500 KKVINDI
-507 SQLKTYIE
+507 SQLNTYIE
-515 VDLTNQMLWYYKNGK
+515 VDLTNQTLWYYKNGK
-530 VKHKCGVVSGMPT
+530 VKHKCGVVSGKPT

-575 KCSYWNYI
+575 NCSYWNYI

-624 ENIPLGTVV
+624 ENVPLGTVV

>member
-1 MLYNIFKRFCR
+1 M
-12 TTDIKA
+12 
-18 DISIKEREIQMNKDF
+18 SKDF
-33 DKDDEKKISS
+33 DKDGDIKISS

-54 NEASAAEKEVYSNAL
+54 NKTAVQEKEAFTKTFR
-69 NAEASPQSRTIE
+69 AENTPQNT
-81 IADRKSKDDIINQI
+81 NQI
-95 NQSLGNIKTD
+95 NQSL
-105 KPRSD
+105 
-110 YDESYSKQNNSKKNY
+110 ESGGIRNKILNDD
-125 YSHNEAIGL
+125 AAGL
-134 QKEIERGTRYNE
+134 QKEIERDGRYNE
-146 LKSMKVNSHR
+146 LRSIKVNSHK

-194 GTSVGGMNISEA
+194 GISIGGMNVNEA
-206 AEAVHSGA
+206 AEAVHSGT
-214 AVNKLVLKKLNG
+214 AVDKLVLKKLNG

-232 YSKIDYTYSTADELE
+232 YSKIDYTYSTADELN
-247 KIMGQESKALWFV
+247 KIMNQESKALWFV
-260 NLIKKSN
+260 NLINKSS
-267 YTISMDGTYSE
+267 YTISTDGTYSE

-300 VMHDDGF
+300 VMQDDGF
-307 VIEPE
+307 VIDPE
-312 VQGDIV
+312 VQGDIA
-318 DTQKVFEASKEAI
+318 DTEKVFEAAKEAI
-331 NSGVDEI
+331 NNGVEEI
-338 NLFDAD
+338 NLLDED
-344 CYKKPSIVSSDLQ
+344 CYKKPSVVSSDLQ
-357 SKLDELNKVFN
+357 GKLEELNKVFN

-408 WVNSIRDKF
+408 WVNSIREKY

-427 STLQGTVKIK
+427 STMQGTVKIK

-475 EPIYWTNGGYTYDT
+475 EPVYWTNGGYTYDT

-494 RTANDE
+494 RSADDE
-500 KDVINDI
+500 KNVISDI
-507 SQLKTYIE
+507 SQLDTYIE

-561 KTMKGRTSEGSYES
+561 KTMRGRTSEGSYES